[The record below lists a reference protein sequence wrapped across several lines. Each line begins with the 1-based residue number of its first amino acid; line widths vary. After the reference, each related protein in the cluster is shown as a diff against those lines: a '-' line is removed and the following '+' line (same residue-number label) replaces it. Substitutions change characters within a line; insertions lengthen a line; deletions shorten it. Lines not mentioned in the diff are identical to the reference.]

1 MGSVPS
7 RRGRSL
13 LPFRLIPHVFAYA
26 LIGIFAAVAPA
37 AGQTGGLK
45 VRIDRI
51 TIDTLTTLGG
61 KRADFPSPVMSILTV
76 KDRQNRYVHGLA
88 DTVRW
93 LGAGDVNQL
102 GQPVS
107 QAWPT
112 ILETHVD
119 DPSKPRNPD
128 VTTTSPGFEVR
139 EMRLDMGLSVAIV
152 MDYSGSMIG
161 RFDSIKTAAKVFIRQ
176 MQSKDRVAVWKF
188 SKKSFLMQDFTSDTT
203 ALMRAIDSDTS
214 DWAGTYFYD
223 ALWTALKATELQ
235 PERRVVI
242 AYTDG
247 RDHNMGHTIDEV
259 LDLARADSIPI
270 YPIGLSNNNPAGGGP
285 QIDKLQQIA
294 YVTGGMSYFA
304 PSIDSLGPIYREI
317 YGHISGY
324 YVLAH
329 TSPDPFTNGR
339 KRALDLT
346 MRYDQVMGSTTT
358 VYTGRDTAHY
368 QVPFI
373 PPNVTPRL
381 TVSTP
386 NAAPPGGTPFAVAGD
401 TVTYRMTV
409 RNTGRGPAAETVVAL
424 SLHDSLSYVSAS
436 LPPDSVRGGTA
447 FWSYYY
453 IGRRDSTVLSCRAV
467 LPPRMPAGDT
477 RVTSAVSVTCL
488 DDSILTDNA
497 ASADFLAAARPNFSV
512 RIRPVIGT
520 VTPAY
525 PWPVEAVVR
534 NDGNADRTSPFSV
547 MLDGV
552 PSWAAPLTNVI
563 SSLAMGDSAVTVF
576 MPSFR
581 PAGSHMIAA
590 VADPLGTVA
599 ELDETDNAD
608 TSIVA
613 VGVTALAA
621 RLTDFTTSE
630 TLRGWNAWFPG
641 RVIASVSLMDQNGH
655 PVTGLADSDD
665 WAGLEDPNELGTS
678 VGSVWAALSE
688 VHEENPAFP
697 TVTDVRPGLSVTEVA
712 SSAVSAAVVFDRS
725 VGSFDVRSDLSAF
738 FGRFSRSDRGAL
750 IVFNNGVQTLQPLT
764 SDAAALQ
771 AAVNG
776 ASASGSGRRFT
787 DAVASAI
794 EAVRG
799 VAGRNG
805 VIAVT
810 SGNDSESV
818 RSAAEVARLS
828 RESGVPVHIIVCGEH
843 PAYPEIDSLT
853 AGSGGWTINALSGGE
868 SRSFSEALLSAE
880 EALRNFYG
888 LAFASS
894 DTTQDRTWRRVSLRV
909 EAYGLAAPDTGLYRT
924 PQGAA
929 NVALRCFSRGTSF
942 TVSGGDTTWFV
953 RTGEK
958 VRVSV
963 ALLNIGHQDLTGIRL
978 TDSLPHSLVP
988 DSVAFSH
995 QSAGDSLSWICD
1007 SLPIRGIR
1015 NYVYTLRA
1023 DTLFALQNT
1032 ALSHTVRAWCGP
1044 DTSLRDNIASNTVV
1058 YIPLLPPDFEVAVEG
1073 RGDSLAVAG
1082 TDSVWY
1088 THAGGQVRVTVT
1100 VTNHGEL
1107 ACPAIS
1113 MVDILPPELTLT
1125 SFTGSAYAQRGDS
1138 LFWFIDELRS
1148 RGGSRAVT
1156 FTCDVDTFLPPWEV
1170 LLVNRAWG
1178 HSDSETLTGNNADAD
1193 TVIVAALIPPDPSV
1207 EAHPSTVEPGD
1218 TVSVRVVT
1226 PVTVAAWDL
1235 EVFYE
1240 TGESYPDY
1248 ADAFIAANPDLPQ
1261 GAWTL
1266 VAPPVSDTRMRTTRE
1281 NERVGVVFFTVDLW
1295 NVTRSDTAFFT
1306 IRSSDAFVLGGN
1318 VFQPASDGRL
1328 EFRFKLSSNRRADL
1342 SVYDA
1347 SGAFIRNVASG
1358 AFPAGWNTAWWDGM
1372 DENGRR
1378 AGSGVYVAV
1387 ANSGGLHK
1395 ALKFILVR

>member
-26 LIGIFAAVAPA
+26 LAGIFAAAAPA
-37 AGQTGGLK
+37 AGQAGGLK
-45 VRIDRI
+45 VRIDQI
-51 TIDTLTTLGG
+51 TIDTLTSLGG

-76 KDRQNRYVHGLA
+76 KDRQNRWVHGLA
-88 DTVRW
+88 DTTRW
-93 LGAGDVNQL
+93 LAAGDVNQL

-107 QAWPT
+107 QAWPV
-112 ILETHVD
+112 ILETRVE

-128 VTTTSPGFEVR
+128 VTTTSPGFQVR
-139 EMRLDMGLSVAIV
+139 EMRLDMGLSVAMV

-161 RFDSIKTAAKVFIRQ
+161 RFDSVKTAAKVFIRQ

-188 SKKSFLMQDFTSDTT
+188 SKKSFLLQDFTSDTT
-203 ALMRAIDSDTS
+203 LLMQAIDTDTS

-247 RDHNMGHTIDEV
+247 RDHNMGHHIDEI

-285 QIDKLQQIA
+285 QLDKLQQIA

-329 TSPDPFTNGR
+329 TSPDPFTNGK

-381 TVSTP
+381 AVSTP
-386 NAAPPGGTPFAVAGD
+386 HAAPPGSAPFAVAGD

-409 RNTGRGPAAETVVAL
+409 RNTGRGPAAETVVSL
-424 SLHDSLSYVSAS
+424 SLHDSLAYVSAS
-436 LPPDSVRGGTA
+436 PPPDSVRGGTA

-453 IGRRDSTVLSCRAV
+453 IGRRDSTVLTCRAV

-497 ASADFLAAARPNFSV
+497 ASADFFAAARPDFSV
-512 RIRPVIGT
+512 RIRPVTVT

-525 PWPVEAVVR
+525 PWPVEVVVR
-534 NDGNADRTSPFSV
+534 NDGNADRMSAFSV

-552 PSWAAPLTNVI
+552 PSWSAPLTNSI
-563 SSLAMGDSAVTVF
+563 SGLAMGDSVVTVF
-576 MPSFR
+576 MPSFK
-581 PAGSHMIAA
+581 PAGNHVIAA
-590 VADPLGTVA
+590 VADPLGTVD

-608 TSIVA
+608 TSTVA
-613 VGVTALAA
+613 VGVTALSA
-621 RLTDFTTSE
+621 RLGDFTTSE
-630 TLRGWNAWFPG
+630 TLRGRNAWFPG

-655 PVTGLADSDD
+655 PVTGLADSDE
-665 WAGLEDPNELGTS
+665 WAGLEDPNELGAS
-678 VGSVWAALSE
+678 IGSVWAALSE

-697 TVTDVRPGLSVTEVA
+697 AVSDVRSGLSVTEFTA
-712 SSAVSAAVVFDRS
+712 SPISAAVVFDRS
-725 VGSFDVRSDLSAF
+725 AGSVDVRSDLSAF
-738 FGRFSRSDRGAL
+738 FGRFSRSDRGAV
-750 IVFNNGVQTLQPLT
+750 IAFNDGVHTLQPLT

-776 ASASGSGRRFT
+776 AAASGSGRRFT

-794 EAVRG
+794 ETVSGA
-799 VAGRNG
+799 AGRNG

-818 RSAAEVARLS
+818 RSAAEAARLS
-828 RESGVPVHIIVCGEH
+828 REAGVPVHVILCGASH
-843 PAYPEIDSLT
+843 ASPEIDSLT
-853 AGSGGWTINALSGGE
+853 AGSGGWTLAALSGGGL
-868 SRSFSEALLSAE
+868 SFAEALLSAE
-880 EALRNFYG
+880 EALRNYYG

-894 DTTQDRTWRRVSLRV
+894 DTTQDRTWRRVGLRV

-929 NVALRCFSRGTSF
+929 NVAVRAFSRGTSF

-963 ALLNIGHQDLTGIRL
+963 ALLNIGHQDLAGIRL
-978 TDSLPHSLVP
+978 TDHLPHTLVP

-995 QSAGDSLSWICD
+995 LSAGDSLSWICD
-1007 SLPIRGIR
+1007 SLPIRGVR

-1023 DTLFALQNT
+1023 DTLFALQNV
-1032 ALSHTVRAWCGP
+1032 ALTHTVRAFCGP
-1044 DTSLRDNIASNTVV
+1044 DTSLRDNAVTNTIV
-1058 YIPLLPPDFEVAVEG
+1058 YIPLLPPDFEVRVEG
-1073 RGDSLAVAG
+1073 LGDSLAIAG

-1100 VTNHGEL
+1100 VTNRGEL
-1107 ACPAIS
+1107 NCPAIS
-1113 MVDILPPELTLT
+1113 MTDVLAPELTLA
-1125 SFTGSAYAQRGDS
+1125 SFTGSAYSQRGDS
-1138 LFWFIDELRS
+1138 LFWFIDELHS
-1148 RGGSRAVT
+1148 RGGSRSVT

-1170 LLVNRAWG
+1170 LLINRAWG
-1178 HSDSETLTGNNADAD
+1178 HSDSETLTANNEDAD

-1207 EAHPSTVEPGD
+1207 EVHPSTVEPGD

-1226 PVTVAAWDL
+1226 PVTVASWDL
-1235 EVFYE
+1235 EVYYQ

-1248 ADAFIAANPDLPQ
+1248 ADAFIAANPDLRQ

-1266 VAPPVSDTRMRTTRE
+1266 IAPPVSDTRMRTARE
-1281 NERVGVVFFTVDLW
+1281 SERVGVVFSTVDLW

-1318 VFQPASDGRL
+1318 VFQPASGGRL
-1328 EFRFKLSSNRRADL
+1328 ELRFKLSSNRRADL
-1342 SVYDA
+1342 SVVDA

-1358 AFPAGWNTAWWDGM
+1358 AFPAGWNTAWWDGT

-1378 AGSGVYVAV
+1378 AGSGVYLAV
-1387 ANSGGLHK
+1387 VNSGGLHK

>member
-13 LPFRLIPHVFAYA
+13 LPFRLIARVFAYT
-26 LIGIFAAVAPA
+26 LIGLSAAAAPA

-45 VRIDRI
+45 VHIDRI

-76 KDRQNRYVHGLA
+76 RDRQNRYVHGLA
-88 DTVRW
+88 DTTRW
-93 LGAGDVNQL
+93 LSAGDVNQL

-119 DPSKPRNPD
+119 DPAKPRNPD
-128 VTTTSPGFEVR
+128 VTATTPGFQVR
-139 EMRLDMGLSVAIV
+139 EMRLDMGLSVAMV

-161 RFDSIKTAAKVFIRQ
+161 RFDSVKTAAKVFIRQ
-176 MQSKDRVAVWKF
+176 MQSKDRVAIWKF
-188 SKKSFLMQDFTSDTT
+188 AKKSFLMQDFTSDTT
-203 ALMRAIDSDTS
+203 ALMKAIDTDTS

-223 ALWTALKATELQ
+223 ALWTALKATEGQ

-247 RDHNMGHTIDEV
+247 RDHNKGYTIDNV

-270 YPIGLSNNNPAGGGP
+270 YPIGLSNNNPDGGGP
-285 QIDKLQQIA
+285 QLDKLQQIA

-329 TSPDPFTNGR
+329 TSPDPFTNGK

-346 MRYDQVMGSTTT
+346 LRYDQVMGSTTT

-368 QVPFI
+368 AVPFI

-381 TVSTP
+381 SVVTP
-386 NAAPPGGTPFAVAGD
+386 YAAPAGTTPYAVAGD

-424 SLHDSLSYVSAS
+424 SLHDSLAYVSAS
-436 LPPDSVRGGTA
+436 PPPDSVRDGTA

-488 DDSILTDNA
+488 DDSIATDNA
-497 ASADFLAAARPNFSV
+497 ASADFFAAARPNFTV
-512 RIRPVIGT
+512 RVRPVTAT

-525 PWPVEAVVR
+525 PWPVEVVVR
-534 NDGNADRTSPFSV
+534 NDGNADRTSAFGV
-547 MLDGV
+547 TLDGV
-552 PSWAAPLTNVI
+552 PPWPAPLTNTI
-563 SSLAMGDSAVTVF
+563 PGLAMGDSAVTTF
-576 MPSFR
+576 TPSFR
-581 PAGSHMIAA
+581 PAGDHVIAA
-590 VADPLGTVA
+590 VADPLAAVA

-608 TSIVA
+608 TSTVA
-613 VGVTALAA
+613 VGVTALAS
-621 RLTDFTTSE
+621 RLSDFTTSE
-630 TLRGWNAWFPG
+630 TLRGRNAWFPG

-655 PVTGLADSDD
+655 PVTGLADSDE
-665 WAGLEDPNELGTS
+665 WAGLEDSNELGNP

-688 VHEENPAFP
+688 AHEENPAYP
-697 TVTDVRPGLSVTEVA
+697 PQKDVRPGLSVTEFSA
-712 SSAVSAAVVFDRS
+712 SPISAAVVFDRS
-725 VGSFDVRSDLSAF
+725 AGSQDTRSDLSAF
-738 FGRFSRSDRGAL
+738 FGRFSRSDHGAV
-750 IVFNNGVQTLQPLT
+750 IAFNDGVRTLQPLT

-776 ASASGSGRRFT
+776 APASGSGRRLA

-794 EAVRG
+794 EAL
-799 VAGRNG
+799 AGASGRSG

-810 SGNDSESV
+810 SGNDAG
-818 RSAAEVARLS
+818 SAAGIAGTVRLS
-828 RESGVPVHIIVCGEH
+828 RERGVPVHVIVCGGT
-843 PAYPEIDSLT
+843 PVTPEIDSLA
-853 AGSGGWTINALSGGE
+853 AGSGGWTLAASSGG
-868 SRSFSEALLSAE
+868 SGPSFAEALLSAE
-880 EALRNFYG
+880 EALRNYYG

-894 DTTQDRTWRRVSLRV
+894 DTTQDRTWRRVGLRV
-909 EAYGLAAPDTGLYRT
+909 EAYGLAAPDTGIYRA

-929 NVALRCFSRGTSF
+929 NVAVRVFSKGTSF

-963 ALLNIGHQDLTGIRL
+963 ALLNIGHQDVSGVRL
-978 TDSLPHSLVP
+978 TDSLPATLVP

-995 QSAGDSLSWICD
+995 ASAGDSLSWICD
-1007 SLPIRGIR
+1007 SLPIRAVR

-1032 ALSHTVRAWCGP
+1032 ALTHTVRAWCGP
-1044 DTSLRDNIASNTVV
+1044 DTSLRDNAATNTVV
-1058 YIPLLPPDFEVAVEG
+1058 YIPLLPPDFAVNVEG
-1073 RGDSLAVAG
+1073 VGDSLAVAG
-1082 TDSVWY
+1082 GDSVWY
-1088 THAGGQVRVTVT
+1088 TRAGGEVRVTVT
-1100 VTNHGEL
+1100 VTNRGEL

-1113 MVDILPPELTLT
+1113 MTGVLPPELTLT
-1125 SFTGSAYAQRGDS
+1125 SFSGSAYEQRGDS
-1138 LFWFIDELRS
+1138 LFWFIDELQS
-1148 RGGSRAVT
+1148 RGGSRSVT

-1170 LLVNRAWG
+1170 LLINRAWG
-1178 HSDSETLTGNNADAD
+1178 HSDSETITWNNADAD

-1207 EAHPSTVEPGD
+1207 EAYPSTVEPGD
-1218 TVSVRVVT
+1218 SVSVRVVT
-1226 PVTVAAWDL
+1226 PVTVASWDL

-1240 TGESYPDY
+1240 TGESHPDY
-1248 ADAFIAANPDLPQ
+1248 ADAFIAANPDLPR

-1266 VAPPVSDTRMRTTRE
+1266 VAPPVSDTRMRTARE
-1281 NERVGVVFFTVDLW
+1281 SERVGVVFTTVDLW

-1306 IRSSDAFVLGGN
+1306 IRSSDAFVLGDN
-1318 VFQPASDGRL
+1318 VFQPASGGLL
-1328 EFRFKLSSNRRADL
+1328 ELRFKLSSNRRADL

-1358 AFPAGWNTAWWDGM
+1358 AFPAGWNTAWWDGT
-1372 DENGRR
+1372 DANGRR
-1378 AGSGVYVAV
+1378 AGSGVYLAV

>member
-7 RRGRSL
+7 ARGRSL
-13 LPFRLIPHVFAYA
+13 LPFRHIALCSATTLAGILI
-26 LIGIFAAVAPA
+26 AASPA

-88 DTVRW
+88 DTTRW
-93 LGAGDVNQL
+93 LTAGDVNQL
-102 GQPVS
+102 GRPVS

-119 DPSKPRNPD
+119 DPLKPRNPD
-128 VTTTSPGFEVR
+128 VTATTPGFEVR
-139 EMRLDMGLSVAIV
+139 EMRLDMGLSVAMV

-161 RFDSIKTAAKVFIRQ
+161 RFDSVKTAAKVFIRQ

-188 SKKSFLMQDFTSDTT
+188 AKKSFLMQDFTSDTT
-203 ALMRAIDSDTS
+203 ALMRAIDADTS

-235 PERRVVI
+235 PERRIII

-247 RDHNMGHTIDEV
+247 RDHNMGYTIDNV

-285 QIDKLQQIA
+285 QIEKLQQIA

-329 TSPDPFTNGR
+329 TSPDPFTNGK

-346 MRYDQVMGSTTT
+346 MRYDQVMGSTTN

-381 TVSTP
+381 AVSTP

-409 RNTGRGPAAETVVAL
+409 RNTGRGPAAETVVSL
-424 SLHDSLSYVSAS
+424 SLHDSLAYVSAS
-436 LPPDSVRGGTA
+436 PPPDSVRGGTA

-453 IGRRDSTVLSCRAV
+453 IGRRDSTAITCRAV

-488 DDSILTDNA
+488 DDSIPTDNA

-512 RIRPVIGT
+512 RIRPVAGT

-552 PSWAAPLTNVI
+552 PSWNVPLAMNTI
-563 SSLAMGDSAVTVF
+563 SGLAMGDSAVTVF

-581 PAGSHMIAA
+581 PAGSHVIAA
-590 VADPLGTVA
+590 VADPLGTVD

-608 TSIVA
+608 TSMVA

-621 RLTDFTTSE
+621 RLGDFTTSE
-630 TLRGWNAWFPG
+630 TLRERNAWFPG

-655 PVTGLADSDD
+655 PVTGLADSGD

-697 TVTDVRPGLSVTEVA
+697 AASDVRPGLSVTEFA
-712 SSAVSAAVVFDRS
+712 SSPLTAAVVFDRS
-725 VGSFDVRSDLSAF
+725 TGAPDVRSDLSAF
-738 FGRFSRSDRGAL
+738 FGRFSRSDRGTV
-750 IVFNNGVQTLQPLT
+750 IGFNDGIQTLQPLT
-764 SDAAALQ
+764 SDVSALQ
-771 AAVNG
+771 AAVN
-776 ASASGSGRRFT
+776 AAASGTGRRLT
-787 DAVASAI
+787 DAVAAAI
-794 EAVRG
+794 EAL
-799 VAGRNG
+799 AGASGRSG

-810 SGNDSESV
+810 SGNDAESV
-818 RSAAEVARLS
+818 RSVAEVARLS
-828 RESGVPVHIIVCGEH
+828 RESGVPVHVILCGDH

-853 AGSGGWTINALSGGE
+853 AGSGGWTLKALSGNGATPFA
-868 SRSFSEALLSAE
+868 SALLSAE
-880 EALRNFYG
+880 EALRNYYG

-894 DTTQDRTWRRVSLRV
+894 DTTQDRTWRRVGLRV
-909 EAYGLAAPDTGLYRT
+909 EAYGLSASDTGLYRT

-929 NVALRCFSRGTSF
+929 NVAVRLYSRGSSF

-953 RTGEK
+953 RTGER

-978 TDSLPHSLVP
+978 TDSLPHTLVP
-988 DSVAFSH
+988 DSVAFTH

-1023 DTLFALQNT
+1023 DTLFALQNVAFT
-1032 ALSHTVRAWCGP
+1032 HTVRAWCGP
-1044 DTSLRDNIASNTVV
+1044 DTSLRDNLASNTVV
-1058 YIPLLPPDFEVAVEG
+1058 YIPLLPPDFEVRVEG

-1082 TDSVWY
+1082 GDSIWY
-1088 THAGGQVRVTVT
+1088 THAGGAVQYTVT
-1100 VTNHGEL
+1100 VTNRGEL
-1107 ACPAIS
+1107 ACPEIS
-1113 MVDILPPELTLT
+1113 MADVMAPELTLT
-1125 SFTGSAYAQRGDS
+1125 SFTGSAYSQRGDS
-1138 LFWFIDELRS
+1138 LFWFIDALGS
-1148 RGGSRAVT
+1148 RGGSRTVS

-1170 LLVNRAWG
+1170 ILVNRAWG
-1178 HSDSETLTGNNADAD
+1178 HSDSETLTANNTDAD

-1207 EAHPSTVEPGD
+1207 EVFPPVVEPGD
-1218 TVSVRVVT
+1218 TVAVRVAT

-1240 TGESYPDY
+1240 TGETVPDY
-1248 ADAFIAANPDLPQ
+1248 ADAFIAAHPDLEK
-1261 GAWTL
+1261 GAWIQI
-1266 VAPPVSDTRMRTTRE
+1266 VPSVSDTRMRTAKE
-1281 NERVGVVFFTVDLW
+1281 EERVGVVFRTVDLW
-1295 NVTRSDTAFFT
+1295 NVTRPDTAFFT

-1318 VFQPASDGRL
+1318 VFQPASGDRL
-1328 EFRFKLSSNRRADL
+1328 ELRFKLSSNRRADL

-1347 SGAFIRNVASG
+1347 SGAFIRRVASG
-1358 AFPAGWNTAWWDGM
+1358 AFPAGWNAAWWDGT

-1395 ALKFILVR
+1395 AQKFILVR